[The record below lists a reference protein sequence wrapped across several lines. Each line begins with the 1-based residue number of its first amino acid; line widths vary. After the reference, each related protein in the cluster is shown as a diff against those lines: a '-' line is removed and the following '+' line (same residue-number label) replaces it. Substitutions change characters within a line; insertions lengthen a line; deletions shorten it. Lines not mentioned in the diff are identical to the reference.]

1 MNYFNNESKKHY
13 PILMND
19 IIVGLI
25 LLFIIASISLFFLWV
40 MEDNHTIFSN
50 PSITDSVKVKD
61 RYING
66 SVLNYTETP

>member
-1 MNYFNNESKKHY
+1 MNYFNNESKRHY

-25 LLFIIASISLFFLWV
+25 LLFALTVISFFFLWI
-40 MEDNHTIFSN
+40 MDNNRTIFSN
-50 PSITDSVKVKD
+50 PSIMDTVKVKD
-61 RYING
+61 RHING

>member
-1 MNYFNNESKKHY
+1 MNNFNYKTRRQY

-25 LLFIIASISLFFLWV
+25 LLFALTIISFFFLWI
-40 MEDNHTIFSN
+40 MEDNRTIFSN
-50 PSITDSVKVKD
+50 PSITDTVKVKD
-61 RYING
+61 RHING